1 MRFRTTMVPWLSLL
15 GVSVVVAVLS
25 GSAPNILVPLALVA
39 LLAAAIGFSLM
50 NARPSQLLERSR
62 SSLAAVRMT
71 AEARE
76 AAVRAKS
83 GGSYA
88 SPDLTLMD
96 IGMIAMQTG
105 EYGVNMRRTRD
116 VSLDDEGV
124 RPFISLSVLPN
135 GAERRALIR
144 FELRD
149 GMGKTRFVHEMRPY
163 LRAGET
169 DLLADHHLPLA
180 AGAEEFEPGDWDLR
194 VSIDGRMIGEHVF
207 RVTPSLSNRFER
219 ARRAPASV
227 SDSRARLSQQD
238 ADQPLSLEDLLRG
251 QSEDNRRDRR

>member
-1 MRFRTTMVPWLSLL
+1 MRFRSTLVPWLALL
-15 GVSVVVAVLS
+15 GI
-25 GSAPNILVPLALVA
+25 PVPLALVA
-39 LLAAAIGFSLM
+39 LMAAAVGFSLM
-50 NARPSQLLERSR
+50 NARPSQILERSR
-62 SSLAAVRMT
+62 SSLAAARMT

-76 AAVRAKS
+76 AAVRARA
-83 GGSYA
+83 GGGYA
-88 SPDLTLMD
+88 SPDITLMD

-124 RPFISLSVLPN
+124 RPFIKLSVLPN

-149 GMGKTRFVHEMRPY
+149 GLGKVRFVHEMRPY

-169 DLLADHHLPLA
+169 DILADHHLPLA
-180 AGAEEFEPGDWDLR
+180 ASPELFEPGDWDLR
-194 VSIDGRMIGEHVF
+194 VSIDGRRIGEHLF

-219 ARRAPASV
+219 VRRAPA
-227 SDSRARLSQQD
+227 DGERRARLSD
-238 ADQPLSLEDLLRG
+238 PGDEPLSLEDLLRG
-251 QSEDNRRDRR
+251 QAEDGRRDRR